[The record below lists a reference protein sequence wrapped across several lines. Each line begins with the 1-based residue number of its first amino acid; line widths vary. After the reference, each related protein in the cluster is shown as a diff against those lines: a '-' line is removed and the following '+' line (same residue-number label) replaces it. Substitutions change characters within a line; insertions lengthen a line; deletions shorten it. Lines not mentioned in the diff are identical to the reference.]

1 MISKIIE
8 FSGRNKFVVFLAVT
22 FLVLVGLWAMQHI
35 PLDALPD
42 LSDTQ
47 VIIYTDWPGRSP
59 NLVEDQV
66 TYPISSTL
74 LAAPRVQA
82 VRGFSFLGSSFIYVI
97 FEEGTDIYWARS
109 RVLEYL
115 QSVRSKLPADVNPVL
130 GPDATSLGWGFSY
143 ALVDE
148 KGNHDLSQL
157 RSLQDWNIKLAL
169 ESVQGVSQVAS
180 VGGFVRQ
187 YQITVEPNRLAA
199 YGISLM
205 KVMDAVRKSNIDVEG
220 RVLEMSGTEYMVRGR
235 GYVTGVKDLQEIA
248 VGTGPGGTPVFLR
261 DVAAIEVGPE
271 IRRGLADLDG
281 RGEVAA
287 GIVVVRFGE
296 NVLNVIERVKEKIAK
311 DIAPS
316 LPAGVKIV
324 TTYDRSDL
332 IRRSIRTLTEEIV
345 KLAIAVSVVCLVF
358 LFHLPSALVVILT
371 LPIAIIISFICM
383 KFLGVT
389 SNIMSLGGIAI
400 AIGAMVDAS
409 IIMVENAHKHLE
421 EWEHAGRPGS
431 RADVIIEA
439 AKEVGPSLFFS
450 LLVITVGFL
459 PVFTLQAQAGR
470 LFKPL
475 AYTKTFAMLFAS
487 FLAITLT
494 PVLMTLFL
502 RGKVKP
508 EDENPVVHAVNKV
521 YRPRVAFSLRHSR
534 PVIIGAA
541 AIVIVT
547 IVIFVPPMFGVTV
560 IPGIK
565 LGSEF
570 MPPLDEGTLFFM
582 PVTVPAL
589 PVSEASRLLQL
600 QDKLLMTVPEVSQVF
615 GKAGRAETATDPA
628 PVEMFET
635 VVNLKPESQ
644 WRPGMDIEKI
654 KNELNDAVQIPGV
667 ANSFTMPIKAR
678 IDMLATGIRTPV
690 GVKVLGPKLEVLDT
704 VSREVEAAVK
714 TVKGTRSAY
723 AERLLTGY
731 FLDIR
736 PRRGEIARYG
746 LSMDDVQAVVA
757 STLGGMTLTTTVEGR
772 ERYSVNVRYPRELR
786 SDIDRIRRILVP
798 TERGVSASSGG
809 MGAGPASDGGVSYV
823 PLGSLADISIVQ
835 GPTQIK
841 SEEGLLANYVYIDFT
856 GRDVGGYVEEL
867 QQKVAAAV
875 KLPAGYRLIWSGE
888 YEYLVKTHE
897 RLKLVVPL
905 TLLIIFVLLYLNT
918 KSTVK
923 TVIVLLAVPFSLVGS
938 FWFLWMLNY
947 NMSIAVWVGLIALAG
962 LDAETGV
969 VMLLYLDIAH
979 DKWKREGRLRTVQDL
994 KDAIME
1000 GAVKRVRPKLM
1011 TVGVILAGLVP
1022 IMFSHGA
1029 GADVMKRIAAPMVGG
1044 VITSEILELTVYPA
1058 IYLLWKKR
1066 ELGGTDTGTR

>member
-8 FSGRNKFVVFLAVT
+8 YSGRNKFFVFLLIGFLAVWGIWSIKHT
-22 FLVLVGLWAMQHI
+22 
-35 PLDALPD
+35 PLDAIPD

-47 VIIYTDWPGRSP
+47 VIVYSDWPGRSP

-66 TYPISSTL
+66 TYPITSTL
-74 LAAPRVQA
+74 LAAPKVQA

-115 QSVRSKLPADVNPVL
+115 QSVRNKLPADVSPVL

-148 KGNHDLSQL
+148 TGTHDLSQL
-157 RSLQDWNIKLAL
+157 RSMQDWNIKLAL
-169 ESVQGVSQVAS
+169 ESVPGVSQVAS

-187 YQITVEPNRLAA
+187 YQVTVEPNRLAS

-220 RVLEMSGTEYMVRGR
+220 RVLELSGAEYMVRGR
-235 GYVTGVKDLQEIA
+235 GYLTGVNDLQEIA
-248 VGTGPGGTPVFLR
+248 VGTGPGGTPIFLR
-261 DVAAIEVGPE
+261 DVADVEVGPE

-281 RGEVAA
+281 RGETAA

-296 NVLNVIERVKEKIAK
+296 NVLNVIERVKEKIRT
-311 DIAPS
+311 DIQPS
-316 LPAGVKIV
+316 LPEGVRIV

-332 IRRSIRTLTEEIV
+332 IERSIHTLTEEIV
-345 KLAIAVSVVCLVF
+345 KLTIAVSAVCIVF

-371 LPIAIIISFICM
+371 LPIAILISFICM
-383 KFLGVT
+383 YYLGVT

-409 IIMVENAHKHLE
+409 IIMVENAHKKLE
-421 EWEHAGRPGS
+421 EWDHAGRPGS
-431 RADVIIEA
+431 RVDVIIEA
-439 AKEVGPSLFFS
+439 AQEVGPSLFFS

-487 FLAITLT
+487 FLAVTLT

-502 RGKVKP
+502 RGKVKS
-508 EDENPVVHAVNKV
+508 EDDNPIVRAVNKV
-521 YRPRVAFSLRHSR
+521 YKPRVAFSLRFSR
-534 PVIIGAA
+534 GVIIAA
-541 AIVIVT
+541 AVIVLAT
-547 IVIFVPPMFGVTV
+547 GLVFVPPMFGVTV
-560 IPGIK
+560 VPGIK

-570 MPPLDEGTLFFM
+570 MPPLDEGTLFYM
-582 PVTVPAL
+582 PVTVPGL
-589 PVSEASRLLQL
+589 SISEAGRLLQL
-600 QDKLLMTVPEVSQVF
+600 QDKLLKTVPEVSQVF

-690 GVKVLGPKLEVLDT
+690 GVKVLGPRLDVLDK
-704 VSREVEAAVK
+704 VSREVENAVK
-714 TVKGTRSAY
+714 TVRGTRSAY
-723 AERLLTGY
+723 ADRVMTGF
-731 FLDIR
+731 FLDIVPKR
-736 PRRGEIARYG
+736 EEIARYG
-746 LSMDDVQAVVA
+746 LSMADVQSVIA

-772 ERYSVNVRYPRELR
+772 ERYSVNLRYPREMR
-786 SDIDRIRRILVP
+786 SDPDRIKRILVP
-798 TERGVSASSGG
+798 IQGAEAAGG
-809 MGAGPASDGGVSYV
+809 MGGNGGGSVSYV
-823 PLGSLADISIVQ
+823 PLGSLADVHIVQ
-835 GPTQIK
+835 GPPMIK
-841 SEEGLLANYVYIDFT
+841 SEEGMLANYVYIDFT
-856 GRDVGGYVEEL
+856 GRDVGGYVQDL
-867 QQKVAAAV
+867 QKKVAETV
-875 KLPAGYRLIWSGE
+875 KLPAGYRLVWSGE
-888 YEYLVKTHE
+888 YEYLVSTHE
-897 RLKLVVPL
+897 RLKVVIPF

-918 KSTVK
+918 KSWIK

-938 FWFLWMLNY
+938 FWFLWMMGY

-969 VMLLYLDIAH
+969 VMLLYLDIAY
-979 DKWKREGRLRTVQDL
+979 DKWKHEGRMHTVRDL
-994 KDAIME
+994 KDSIME
-1000 GAVKRVRPKLM
+1000 GAVKRIRPKLM

-1029 GADVMKRIAAPMVGG
+1029 GADVMKRIAAPMIGG
-1044 VITSEILELTVYPA
+1044 VVTSEILELTIYPA
-1058 IYLLWKKR
+1058 IYLLWRKR
-1066 ELGGTDTGTR
+1066 ELASGEDA